1 MADYVLI
8 RKSRNMLSSFL
19 HVFLN
24 LVLAIGSIYI
34 TFKTTSVVL
43 GLVLVLLSKWRM
55 FAVRPRYWVLNLKSN
70 LVDLIVGCSFVVIT
84 FCSGTTFMP
93 VHIILAILY
102 SLWLVFVKSKS
113 TELAINI
120 QALSAIFFGTIA
132 LTMLTASSNPIFMVI
147 GTGLIGYS
155 AARHILAQ
163 GEEENYEVIILAGAV
178 IAAEIA
184 WLCRSWLI
192 VYSFSGTGIIIPQL
206 TIIMLIISY
215 LFGFAYKSISRNENK
230 INWGEL
236 AMPTFFAILLIAVI
250 VIGFSKP
257 IFNV

>member
-84 FCSGTTFMP
+84 SVP
-93 VHIILAILY
+93 
-102 SLWLVFVKSKS
+102 
-113 TELAINI
+113 E
-120 QALSAIFFGTIA
+120 Q
-132 LTMLTASSNPIFMVI
+132 P
-147 GTGLIGYS
+147 
-155 AARHILAQ
+155 
-163 GEEENYEVIILAGAV
+163 
-178 IAAEIA
+178 
-184 WLCRSWLI
+184 LCRSIL
-192 VYSFSGTGIIIPQL
+192 FS
-206 TIIMLIISY
+206 
-215 LFGFAYKSISRNENK
+215 LFCTHSG
-230 INWGEL
+230 
-236 AMPTFFAILLIAVI
+236 
-250 VIGFSKP
+250 
-257 IFNV
+257 